1 MLLEIARYG
10 RAWLFILFRK
20 TLWDRRV
27 NETINV
33 ATRRDKNSSEKYIMY
48 GVTSKH
54 TVRCL
59 VQK

>member
-10 RAWLFILFRK
+10 RAWLFTPFRK

-33 ATRRDKNSSEKYIMY
+33 ATRQGKNSSEKHIMY

>member
-10 RAWLFILFRK
+10 RAWLFTLFRK
-20 TLWDRRV
+20 TWDRRV

-54 TVRCL
+54 TVRC